1 MYKVKVL
8 LMTVALVVLVG
19 GVAHAEDW
27 KVGEKWTYKHEGP
40 RPFSTASTEVKGD
53 LTVEV
58 IAIEGEEANK
68 RYVLKTVWGT
78 EDQMPTT
85 AYIDPNNLLHKIE
98 IQYMGVMTLKP
109 PVPTVWRLKPGEQ
122 KTLKGTMEIAGF
134 SIPLEYVAKRLKD
147 ETVTAPAGKFEKC
160 QHVQIMISSQD
171 ETGQPVKHKQD
182 YWYHPKVRNLVMDK
196 VVTNFEG
203 GASYTATSTLKSHT
217 MK

>member
-1 MYKVKVL
+1 MRRTKLFVVVVTL
-8 LMTVALVVLVG
+8 TALICG
-19 GVAHAEDW
+19 TIYAEDW
-27 KVGEKWTYKHEGP
+27 RVGERWIYKHEGP

-53 LTVEV
+53 RTVEV
-58 IAIEGEEANK
+58 IAIEGEGLNK
-68 RYVLKTVWGT
+68 RYALKTVWGT

-109 PVPTVWRLKPGEQ
+109 PVPSIWRLKPGEQ
-122 KTLKGTMEIAGF
+122 KTLKAMMEIAGF
-134 SIPLEYVAKRLKD
+134 SIPIEYVAKRLKD

-160 QHVQIMISSQD
+160 QHVQIMISSQNQM
-171 ETGQPVKHKQD
+171 GQPVKHKQD

-203 GASYTATSTLKSHT
+203 GASYTATSTLKSHAT
-217 MK
+217 K

>member
-1 MYKVKVL
+1 MYKADMLTVIVVTAAL
-8 LMTVALVVLVG
+8 LGAG
-19 GVAHAEDW
+19 AYAEDW
-27 KVGEKWTYKHEGP
+27 TVGEKWVYKHEGP

-53 LTVEV
+53 RTVEV
-58 IAIEGEEANK
+58 IATKDEGVNK
-68 RYVLKTVWGT
+68 RYVLKTVWGA

-109 PVPTVWRLKPGEQ
+109 PVPSIWRLKPGEQ
-122 KTLKGTMEIAGF
+122 KTLKATMEIAGF
-134 SIPLEYVAKRLKD
+134 SIPIEYVAKRLKD

-160 QHVQIMISSQD
+160 QHVQIMISSQNQM
-171 ETGQPVKHKQD
+171 GQPVKHKQD

-203 GASYTATSTLKSHT
+203 GASYTATSTLKSHAT
-217 MK
+217 K